1 MWWGQAMR
9 KLLRKLEQK
18 TSLQADE
25 FDQLLVYIDQLR
37 QSTPESY
44 TLFCQ
49 QYGGILYEQ
58 YATYLPR
65 FPAGLDQLIE
75 FVMRDSSARKALAA
89 LPATL
94 GYFPPAL
101 HPYLLDR
108 LQHDPR
114 SLQSLDI
121 PDVMAVDSS
130 SSLPKPREQSVV
142 YKFEAANSNK
152 EAGLKAHFDRLSR
165 FTFVSRLQSY
175 RYLTRH
181 KATRDRIEVVDGQCL
196 GGIFTNKEK
205 SIYYYIFLTEDDLDK
220 AHLACQTLNSALY

>member
-1 MWWGQAMR
+1 MR
-9 KLLRKLEQK
+9 KLLRKLEHK

-25 FDQLLVYIDQLR
+25 LDQLLDYIDQLR
-37 QSTPESY
+37 QSAPESY

-49 QYGGILYEQ
+49 QYGGVLYEQ
-58 YATYLPR
+58 YAIYLPR

-75 FVMRDSSARKALAA
+75 FMVRDPSARKAVAA

-94 GYFPPAL
+94 TCFPTAL

-121 PDVMAVDSS
+121 PDVMAVGNSF
-130 SSLPKPREQSVV
+130 SLPEPREQPIVC
-142 YKFEAANSNK
+142 KFEAANSNK

-205 SIYYYIFLTEDDLDK
+205 SIYYYIFLTEDNLEK
-220 AHLACQTLNSALY
+220 AHLACQTLNSALYAGRKGS